1 MKKRERLPSGSSCVV
16 LFSSLF
22 PFYPKVFL
30 VLYEVF
36 HCLEV
41 DRKATFIILVYG
53 YDITAK
59 INNQEGTQ
67 NENEQTTNVHFD
79 KKKSIQAF

>member
-1 MKKRERLPSGSSCVV
+1 MRGAV
-16 LFSSLF
+16 FLF
-22 PFYPKVFL
+22 PFYPKVFP

-41 DRKATFIILVYG
+41 DEKATFIMPIYG
-53 YDITAK
+53 YNITAK

-67 NENEQTTNVHFD
+67 NENEQTTNHAFGQ
-79 KKKSIQAF
+79 KSMQAFQSLFQHLHSWGIP

>member
-1 MKKRERLPSGSSCVV
+1 MV

-22 PFYPKVFL
+22 PVYPKVFP
-30 VLYEVF
+30 VLFEVF

-41 DRKATFIILVYG
+41 DKKATFIMPIYG
-53 YDITAK
+53 DDITAK

-67 NENEQTTNVHFD
+67 NENEQTTKHAFGQ
-79 KKKSIQAF
+79 KSMQAFQSLFQHLHSRGIP